1 MDLRISDFRFVDVL
15 RARLSTMAHRPKRAR
30 TRAALI
36 AAAAQEMERSGITG
50 LTVARIADL
59 AGTAH
64 GTFYLYFADK
74 LEAALT
80 VRRLYNAAIRL
91 FRPHGSGGLTAFE
104 AIIRMNRFYIRSY
117 ANNADLLRSMQ
128 LLLYTRPEYASQRD
142 RLNHRWCQAVLHN
155 FKRRPEGKR
164 QRLSDGEATVMVRSA
179 IAMADEMLREIYVHR
194 SATLAS
200 CAKTEDHLAQTL
212 SIAWYR
218 ILYGS
223 DPEPAK
229 GNSRSSR
236 SR

>member
-1 MDLRISDFRFVDVL
+1 MDVRISDFRLVDVL
-15 RARLSTMAHRPKRAR
+15 DARLSSMAHRPKRAR

-36 AAAAQEMERSGITG
+36 AAAAKEMERSGIAG

-74 LEAALT
+74 LEAAMT
-80 VRRLYNAAIRL
+80 VRRLYNAAVRL

-104 AIIRMNRFYIRSY
+104 GIVRMNRFYIRSY

-128 LLLYTRPEYASQRD
+128 LLLYTRPGYASQRD
-142 RLNHRWCQAVLHN
+142 RINHRWCQAVLHN

-164 QRLSDGEATVMVRSA
+164 QWLSNSEATVMVRSA

-194 SATLAS
+194 SATLAD
-200 CAKTEDHLAQTL
+200 CAKSEDQLAETL

-223 DPEPAK
+223 DPEPPRSK
-229 GNSRSSR
+229 SRR
-236 SR
+236 SM